1 MNKVPVVFVK
11 VAHQGGVEEE
21 VEGQGEKCFVC
32 CFLNF
37 FKTFLIFCGPLFT
50 EGNEAEFL

>member
-37 FKTFLIFCGPLFT
+37 FETFSVFCGLLFT

>member
-1 MNKVPVVFVK
+1 MNKVPIVFVK